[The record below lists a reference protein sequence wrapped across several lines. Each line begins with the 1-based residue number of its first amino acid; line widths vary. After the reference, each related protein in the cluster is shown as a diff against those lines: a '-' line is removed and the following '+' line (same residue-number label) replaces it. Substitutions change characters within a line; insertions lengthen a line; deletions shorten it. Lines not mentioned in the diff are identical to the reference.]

1 MATALA
7 SESFLG
13 RLARIARQRGLDTTP
28 GPINDAPSPD
38 EPGHPAYHH
47 RQRVN
52 AALAKLERA
61 VPPRYAN
68 ATADMPEVAWWAS
81 EVSMNPTTA
90 GSLMLWG
97 TTGSG
102 KTHQAY
108 GALRQI
114 AESGP
119 ARFGVV
125 AVSFPDLYA
134 ALRPGTSDPMER
146 ERTMR
151 RVMQTPHLLLDDL
164 GTTKDSA
171 WTEETTYRIINHR
184 YNRCLPLI
192 LTSNEPP
199 GALPDLVGDRI
210 ASRLIEM
217 TTRVEISG
225 ADRRKV
231 SR

>member
-7 SESFLG
+7 SESLLG

-28 GPINDAPSPD
+28 GPINDGPSPD

-52 AALAKLERA
+52 AALAKLNRA
-61 VPPRYAN
+61 VPPRYTN
-68 ATADMPEVAWWAS
+68 ATADMPQVARWAS
-81 EVSMNPTTA
+81 EVAMNPTTA
-90 GSLMLWG
+90 DSLMLWG
-97 TTGSG
+97 PTGTG
-102 KTHQAY
+102 KTHLAY
-108 GALRQI
+108 GALRLI

-119 ARFGVV
+119 GRFGVV
-125 AVSFPDLYA
+125 AATFPDLYA
-134 ALRPGTSDPMER
+134 ALRPGASDPVER

-151 RVMQTPHLLLDDL
+151 RVMQTPLLLLDDL

-184 YNRCLPLI
+184 YNRCLPMI
-192 LTSNEPP
+192 ITSNESPI
-199 GALPDLVGDRI
+199 ALPNLVGDRI

-217 TTRVEISG
+217 TTRVEVSG

-231 SR
+231 AR

>member
-1 MATALA
+1 MTTALA
-7 SESFLG
+7 SESLLS

-61 VPPRYAN
+61 VPPRYAE
-68 ATADMPEVAWWAS
+68 ATADVPDVAWWAS
-81 EVSMNPTTA
+81 EASMNPAKA
-90 GSLMLWG
+90 GSLLLWG
-97 TTGSG
+97 PTGTG

-114 AESGP
+114 AASGP

-125 AVSFPDLYA
+125 ATTFPDLYA
-134 ALRPGTSDPMER
+134 ALRPGTSDPTER

-151 RVMQTPHLLLDDL
+151 RVMQTPLLVLDDL

-217 TTRVEISG
+217 TTRVEVSG

-231 SR
+231 AR